1 MNEKTYGICLYILE
15 NNSVKILLCKSS
27 SDRHHKW
34 GFVKGSA
41 DKEEAP
47 KNAAKREF
55 YEECGIK
62 ISIKHFEDYFE
73 QLNEKKDIGIWL
85 VNSNTITHYISK
97 YFNDDL
103 VLQPQFLSI
112 ENSEI
117 RFFDVDNL
125 PEIKDKQKFIAL
137 KVINFFKDM
146 IKNL

>member
-34 GFVKGSA
+34 GFVKGSV
-41 DKEEAP
+41 DKGESP

-55 YEECGIK
+55 YEESGIK

-73 QLNEKKDIGIWL
+73 QFNDKKDIGIWL
-85 VNSNTITHYISK
+85 VNVNNMTHHLSK
-97 YFNDDL
+97 YFDEEL
-103 VLQPQFLSI
+103 VLKPQYLCI

-117 RFFDVDNL
+117 RFFDIDNL
-125 PEIKDKQKFIAL
+125 PAIKDKQKFIAL
-137 KVINFFKDM
+137 QVINFFNNL
-146 IKNL
+146 IKK